1 VTQSVGTTGNTVI
14 WKYNQTLYSQGI
26 GVTGGATAGDAT
38 QITVEK
44 AGVYEISY
52 SVQLDKTD
60 GGTDLVY
67 IWPLKNGINVPESA
81 GEVSLVSNTGES
93 IPFVSYI
100 FDLSANDYI
109 EFAFR
114 SNSSATVQALAVPAQ
129 TGIPAIPS
137 IIIQAKQIAVDI
149 GVQGPTGATG
159 TGPTGSTGP
168 TGPTGSTGYTGPTGA
183 TGPTGQT
190 GETGPTGPT
199 GATGYTG
206 QTGATGPTGFT
217 GPTGATG
224 PTGPG
229 VASITAGTNIS
240 ITGTASVPIVNLQN
254 PLTATLN
261 LGTQNC
267 QGTSSQITLTNG
279 GSQANAT
286 ATLGFTSVVSA
297 TPYNE
302 GKPIPYKY

>member
-1 VTQSVGTTGNTVI
+1 MSGYSSYLGSKKCCDLRGPGPTGPQGSTGSQGPIGSKGFTGPTGATGSTGFTGPTGPTGPTGFTGPTGPTAPGVNVYGSFYSDVTQSVGTTGNTVI

-52 SVQLDKTD
+52 SVQLDKID

-67 IWPLKNGINVPESA
+67 IWALKNGINVPESA
-81 GEVSLVSNTGES
+81 GEVSLVSNTGEA
-93 IPFVSYI
+93 IQFVSYI

-114 SNSSATVQALAVPAQ
+114 SNTSATVDALAVPAQ

-159 TGPTGSTGP
+159 TGPTGST
-168 TGPTGSTGYTGPTGA
+168 
-183 TGPTGQT
+183 
-190 GETGPTGPT
+190 
-199 GATGYTG
+199 
-206 QTGATGPTGFT
+206 
-217 GPTGATG
+217 
-224 PTGPG
+224 
-229 VASITAGTNIS
+229 
-240 ITGTASVPIVNLQN
+240 
-254 PLTATLN
+254 
-261 LGTQNC
+261 
-267 QGTSSQITLTNG
+267 
-279 GSQANAT
+279 
-286 ATLGFTSVVSA
+286 
-297 TPYNE
+297 
-302 GKPIPYKY
+302 